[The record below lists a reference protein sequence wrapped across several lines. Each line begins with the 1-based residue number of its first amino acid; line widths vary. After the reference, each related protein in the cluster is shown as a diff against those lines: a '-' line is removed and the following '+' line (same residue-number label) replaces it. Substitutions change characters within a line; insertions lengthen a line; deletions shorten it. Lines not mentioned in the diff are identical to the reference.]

1 MTAKE
6 CLEGL
11 RNMRIRLPKL
21 ERDIKELKAKLYTLR
36 AIDYSKERITG
47 GKPSDLSDEICRYNE
62 KLGNAKAEWQRLEKY
77 ADAVDEM
84 IDSIPSEPLRA
95 LLHERY
101 VNCGSWEQ
109 VAMVCGVSR
118 EWVRRRLH
126 PKALRE
132 FSKVYKKELAE
143 LAVVGIWYML

>member
-1 MTAKE
+1 MTAQE
-6 CLEGL
+6 CLQSL
-11 RNMRIRLPKL
+11 RDMRIRLRKL
-21 ERDIKELKAKLYTLR
+21 ERDIKELKDKLYTLR

-47 GKPSDLSDEICRYNE
+47 GEPSDLSDQICRYNE
-62 KLGNAKAEWQRLEKY
+62 KLDKAKAEWQRLAQY
-77 ADAVDEM
+77 ADTVDDM
-84 IDSIPSEPLRA
+84 IGNIPSEALRA

-126 PKALRE
+126 PRALKE
-132 FSKVYKKELAE
+132 FSKVYKK
-143 LAVVGIWYML
+143 